1 MPGTPAILR
10 GMYRNLDMSNK
21 KDLATWCSYLV
32 TFYCLFRKSN
42 TVPKSAS
49 KVNLQRTLLRK
60 HIRIDEGSNR
70 IFVHVTF
77 SKTIQFGDKDII
89 IPVPGNSDPA
99 LDPVRHLKALFDTV
113 QCSSDSPAFS
123 FSENQFITYSGFT
136 TTLKKLLSKAGYDP
150 SLYSGHSFRMG
161 GATFLFKVGA
171 SVLQIQASGDWASQC
186 FVRYLYISEEER
198 LEVQKLMSSAIS
210 SGHLCTSSP
219 LQTSSTHCY
228 TLCDSNPTPSSTTGL
243 FGRLGVPCYIYEN
256 TAMSQACCFY
266 SHLSQPCLATH
277 LSLVQL

>member
-1 MPGTPAILR
+1 MISAIRTWFTVCVYFNFQPVPASSDTVIPFLELMALTSTYHHLKHLLSSLKFYHQTRGLDFPEHDFDIVNSLHGLKRKMLHTPCQALPLTPAILR

-150 SLYSGHSFRMG
+150 SLYSGHSFRRG
-161 GATFLFKVGA
+161 GATFLFKLGA
-171 SVLQIQASGDWASQC
+171 SVLQMFC
-186 FVRYLYISEEER
+186 
-198 LEVQKLMSSAIS
+198 
-210 SGHLCTSSP
+210 
-219 LQTSSTHCY
+219 
-228 TLCDSNPTPSSTTGL
+228 
-243 FGRLGVPCYIYEN
+243 
-256 TAMSQACCFY
+256 
-266 SHLSQPCLATH
+266 
-277 LSLVQL
+277 